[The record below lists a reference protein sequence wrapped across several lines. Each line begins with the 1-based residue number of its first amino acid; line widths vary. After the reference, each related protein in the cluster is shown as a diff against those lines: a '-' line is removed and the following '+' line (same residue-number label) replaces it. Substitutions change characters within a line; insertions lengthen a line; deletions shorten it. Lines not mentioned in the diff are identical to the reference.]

1 MSARSAVLRVGACR
15 CAATA
20 VVPARC
26 SCSSRLVLA
35 VSSAMDR
42 LSGDLLGA
50 IVALLPE
57 GDCQEWNGA
66 LAVTTR

>member
-1 MSARSAVLRVGACR
+1 
-15 CAATA
+15 
-20 VVPARC
+20 
-26 SCSSRLVLA
+26 
-35 VSSAMDR
+35 MDR

-57 GDCQEWNGA
+57 GECQEWNGA